1 MVKFPRQQGLSLLE
15 LVMVLLVISLA
26 VAISY
31 PALSRGTK
39 AFYLRASGRDLLNT
53 LRYARERAITEQRVM
68 RVVID
73 RETRGVTLSDEIGDD
88 ARSYFLPESIGVQ
101 GVMLAGEVVME
112 GPLIIPFLPNGSS
125 LDAEVL
131 LQSDTGGIVRIVTDP
146 ITGGAR
152 ILFDRGDFLP

>member
-1 MVKFPRQQGLSLLE
+1 MKLSRQQGLSLLE

-39 AFYLRASGRDLLNT
+39 ALHLRTSGRDLLNT
-53 LRYARERAITEQRVM
+53 FRYARERAITEQTVM

-73 RETRGVTLSDEIGDD
+73 RESGRVTLSDEIGADG
-88 ARSYFLPESIGVQ
+88 RSYLLPESISVQ
-101 GVMLAGEVVME
+101 GLMLEGAVVSE
-112 GPLIIPFLPNGSS
+112 GPLIVPFLPNGSS
-125 LDAEVL
+125 LEAEVL

-152 ILFDRGDFLP
+152 ILSDRGDFFP